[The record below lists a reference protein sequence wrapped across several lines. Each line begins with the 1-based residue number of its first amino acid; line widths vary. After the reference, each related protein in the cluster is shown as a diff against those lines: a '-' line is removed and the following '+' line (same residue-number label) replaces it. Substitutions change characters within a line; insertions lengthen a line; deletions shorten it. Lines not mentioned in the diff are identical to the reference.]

1 MATLELLGEY
11 EGPGEQ
17 KTAERLAAELPARW
31 LILAGR
37 KLPGE
42 NRDDVDLIVI
52 GEHRV
57 FVLEEK
63 AWGPRVVVDD
73 NRWLVGDDWR
83 INPLN
88 RNGQLARKVAG
99 LLRDRVRGYKDLRGR
114 HVLSGVVLSH
124 DRLALVQGAHHD
136 PSERIYPLAIAAA
149 EIARLDREE
158 PEGIHRV
165 RDGVIGFLRGMPPV
179 GARAHSLGDYTITG
193 RIEVPGTALG
203 YTAETGAGHEVVLKC
218 YRTAELAEHGD
229 PRLFLERETR
239 ALNRLADLNR
249 TWRPLPFFS
258 SDEHGLFVVPVVP
271 PLERRSLAASVREA
285 DPARPEGHLEREV
298 ARRVTADAFSALAEV
313 HGLGLVHRALHP
325 TRVWLG
331 RGLRVIFSDF
341 HLARIAGDVSVA
353 LWAPDFDVSEDYRA
367 PECATNVALALPAS
381 DVFSLAL
388 CLATWLLGAEATDLS
403 HDQLSEALGREW
415 SWAGDLVAAL
425 HPDPAQRPTAEE
437 LGERLTA
444 PVVVVPPSRE
454 PIDIEEGALIDDR
467 YEVKRSLGAG
477 GFAQTWLVYDRRTE
491 QSKVLKAFLR
501 DLPAEAMRE
510 YRAAEKLRH
519 ERCARVYDVQADTSP
534 HYLVSEYIEG
544 VNLADVQPVPE
555 VDQLRGIASDA
566 LEALAYIH
574 GKEQVHGDITP
585 TNVIV
590 DASMRATLI
599 DFGLS
604 VHRGDPLA
612 GWHPRFCAPEVRAGG
627 GASASADL
635 FGLGASLIYLMLGRD
650 AVSVPGSGAARLQP
664 PTAAERELWGPRGA
678 ALLDALFAAVAL
690 DPMSRPATA
699 QDLLE
704 AVRTTLL
711 PDPPP
716 SMDEFKV
723 NPTVD
728 SLRRLYRASSA
739 GNAGNRG
746 LDDEFAKTTYVPTLL
761 DSELT
766 PRILEGDLSVVL
778 LTGNPGDG
786 KTSFLVR
793 LGEHLKGRGAVSRRW
808 DEAGYH
814 LELDGRSF
822 RAVFDASESHGAQS
836 SDDLVLEALAPAA
849 ACPETE
855 VALIAVNDGRLRQF
869 FDAHEGDLEEMALA
883 VRAELDGRASLDAR
897 VAVVD
902 LKRRSLAGRPAAPG
916 LGQRTLAELTRPELW
931 AACGECR
938 ARTACP
944 IYANQALLSG
954 VGAEAFAELVLTS
967 HLRRRRRA
975 TFRDL
980 RSAAAFS
987 LTGDRACTDV
997 HEVVASGRDARLLDR
1012 ARAFDLAFSV
1022 GSHDYLVDEWAQL
1035 DPGSVPAPVVDAL
1048 RRQAERTDPAASYPT
1063 AATAARAA
1071 FFGAWQRDKVS
1082 RADLRAYRYLDEF
1095 VEMLTSVDPEPTKAR
1110 ILLGMSR
1117 LVGAFGFSGTGLAI
1131 RSGDANA
1138 EYSVLKVVPQ
1148 QGFAI
1153 DVAMNSSRFVES
1165 VPDFLLLSHRN
1176 GPRIAL
1182 TLDTAEVILRA
1193 ADGEIVNDQGADSV
1207 LQEIDGFA
1215 SQLSREAADAVLIVD
1230 STGSVATA
1238 TRTEG
1243 SIRLE
1248 LPA

>member
-1 MATLELLGEY
+1 MATLEVQGEY

-17 KTAERLAAELPARW
+17 KTAERLAAELPDPW

-42 NRDDVDLIVI
+42 NRDDVDLLVI

-63 AWGPRVVVDD
+63 AWGPRIVVDD
-73 NRWLVGDDWR
+73 NRWLVGNDWR
-83 INPLN
+83 VNPLN
-88 RNGQLARKVAG
+88 RNGQLARRVAG

-136 PSERIYPLAIAAA
+136 PTERIYPLASAAD
-149 EIARLDREE
+149 EIIRLDREE
-158 PEGIHRV
+158 PDGIHRV

-179 GARAHSLGDYTITG
+179 GNRVQMLGDYRITG
-193 RIEVPGTALG
+193 RIEVPGTGIG
-203 YTAETGAGHEVVLKC
+203 YTAEASGGQALVLKC

-229 PRLFLERETR
+229 PREFLERETR

-249 TWRPLPFFS
+249 TWRPLPFFR
-258 SDEHGLFVVPVVP
+258 SDDHGLFVVPLVP

-285 DPARPEGHLEREV
+285 DPARQDGHLDREV
-298 ARRVTADAFSALAEV
+298 ARRVAADAFGALAEV

-341 HLARIAGDVSVA
+341 HLARITGDVSVG

-367 PECATNVALALPAS
+367 PECATNVSLALPAS

-388 CLATWLLGAEATDLS
+388 SLATWILGTESTDLS
-403 HDQLSEALGREW
+403 HDDLATTLGAELT
-415 SWAGDLVAAL
+415 WAGHLAAAL
-425 HPDPAQRPTAEE
+425 HPDPAQRPTAAD
-437 LGERLTA
+437 LCERLSA
-444 PVVVVPPSRE
+444 PEVVPGPSAKS
-454 PIDIEEGALIDDR
+454 INIGIGALIDER
-467 YEVKRSLGAG
+467 YEVKRRLGAG
-477 GFAQTWLVYDRRTE
+477 GFAETWLVYDRRTE

-501 DLPAEAMRE
+501 DLPTEAMRE

-519 ERCARVYDVQADTSP
+519 ERCARVYDVQTDSSP
-534 HYLVSEYIEG
+534 HYLVTEYIEG
-544 VNLADVQPVPE
+544 VNLAEVQPVPG
-555 VDQLRGIASDA
+555 VDQLRLIASDA

-574 GKEQVHGDITP
+574 GKEQVHGDVTP

-627 GASASADL
+627 AASASTDL
-635 FGLGASLIYLMLGRD
+635 FGLGASLIYLMLGRHAVAVD
-650 AVSVPGSGAARLQP
+650 AAGAVILQP
-664 PTAAERELWGPRGA
+664 PTEAERELWGISGG
-678 ALLDALFAAVAL
+678 ALLDTLFSAAAL
-690 DPMSRPATA
+690 DPTSRPATA
-699 QDLLE
+699 HDLLE
-704 AVRTTLL
+704 AVRTTGMQ
-711 PDPPP
+711 PPPP
-716 SMDEFKV
+716 SADEFRV
-723 NPTVD
+723 NPTVA
-728 SLRRLYRASSA
+728 SLRRLYRASAA

-746 LDDEFAKTTYVPTLL
+746 LDDEFAKSTYVPTLL

-766 PRILEGDLSVVL
+766 PRILQGELSVVL

-793 LGEHLKGRGAVSRRW
+793 LGEHLKDRGAVSRRW

-814 LELDGRSF
+814 LELDSRSF
-822 RAVFDASESHGAQS
+822 RAVFDASESHGTRS
-836 SDDLVLEALAPAA
+836 SDDLVLEALTPAA
-849 ACPETE
+849 SRPATE

-869 FDAHEGDLEEMALA
+869 FDSHEGDLEDMALA
-883 VRAELDGRASLDAR
+883 VRAELDGRPSLDSR

-902 LKRRSLAGRPAAPG
+902 LKRRSLAGRSGSPG
-916 LGQRTLAELTRPELW
+916 LGQRTLAELTRPEMW
-931 AACGECR
+931 AVCGECR

-944 IYANQALLSG
+944 ISANRDLLSG
-954 VGAEAFAELVLTS
+954 AGAEAFAELLLTS

-980 RSAAAFS
+980 RSAAAYS
-987 LTGDRACTDV
+987 LTGDRSCSDI
-997 HEVVASGRDARLLDR
+997 HSVVDSGRDARLLDN

-1022 GSHDYLVDEWAQL
+1022 GSHDYLVEEWAQL
-1035 DPGSVPAPVVDAL
+1035 DPGSVPAPVVDTL
-1048 RRQAERTDPAASYPT
+1048 RRQAGRSDLATDNPT
-1063 AATAARAA
+1063 AVTSARAA
-1071 FFGAWQRDKVS
+1071 FFGAWQPDNVTRP
-1082 RADLRAYRYLDEF
+1082 DLRAYRYLGEF
-1095 VEMLTSVDPEPTKAR
+1095 VDMLTTVDPMLTRTR

-1131 RSGDANA
+1131 RSGDTNA

-1148 QGFAI
+1148 EGFTVQ
-1153 DVAMNSSRFVES
+1153 VALSASRFVES
-1165 VPDFLLLSHRN
+1165 VPDSLLLSHRN
-1176 GPRIAL
+1176 GPRLAL

-1193 ADGEIVNDQGADSV
+1193 ADGEIVNDHGADSV

-1215 SQLSREAADAVLIVD
+1215 NQLSREAADAVLIVD
-1230 STGSVATA
+1230 SAGSVATA

-1243 SIRLE
+1243 TIRLE
-1248 LPA
+1248 LPE